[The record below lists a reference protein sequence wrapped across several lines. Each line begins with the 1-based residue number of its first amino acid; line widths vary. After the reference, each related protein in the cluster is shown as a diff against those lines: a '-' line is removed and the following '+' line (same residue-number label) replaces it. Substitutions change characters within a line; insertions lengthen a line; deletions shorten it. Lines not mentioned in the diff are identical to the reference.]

1 MQKPFALSFPA
12 TWCGLLAA
20 SAAVVACGGG
30 GSVTSPFL
38 VGPPTAVDAGIAG
51 GLQPVYDPVV
61 TQPVAPPPISG
72 GTLAVSSDGSYA
84 FAADPDRDAF
94 YVVDLQTRSSAT
106 VALNPG
112 DEPGRVVEDSAGRVH
127 VVLRRAGAVASIDPA
142 TKTVLGR
149 ASVCPRPRG
158 IAYMASSDSLYV
170 ACAGGELVTVPAA
183 GGEPTRTVVVEPDLR
198 DVIVVGTSLYV
209 SELRSATI
217 LQIAS
222 DGSIANRFARPISD
236 LEPGVAWRMIPT
248 PSGLA
253 VSLQAAS
260 SAPISPEPGS
270 YGTGGCGGAVTNPQI
285 GTWSLDG
292 SSQGLSTLQGVLPVD
307 IALSPDGTTFAVV
320 VPGEWLIPGSP
331 QLVIMPS
338 AVAPDDAGPSEGLGG
353 PAPPSLGCGS
363 ASSVSGQATAV
374 AYDLA
379 GRVLVQTREPAQ
391 LVLDASGLSPALIS
405 LSTISRDDTGHE
417 IFHSDQ
423 GGSIACASC
432 HIEGGDDGRT
442 WVFTDVGQ
450 RRTPSVL
457 GTVEGT
463 APYHWDGSQLNLPM
477 LYSGSLA
484 RMNGADLVPD
494 QQNAFTA
501 WLDALP
507 GPAPVAGDAASIAR
521 GEALFQ
527 GSGGCETCHS
537 GARFTNNQTL
547 DVGTGAAFQVPPLV
561 GVSARP
567 PFLHDGCAPT
577 LIDAIGAC
585 GHASTHGGT
594 ASFTSAQLADL
605 AAYLGSL

>member
-30 GSVTSPFL
+30 SRSSPFL
-38 VGPPTAVDAGIAG
+38 VGPPMAVDAGIAG
-51 GLQPVYDPVV
+51 GLQPVYNPVV

-72 GTLAVSSDGSYA
+72 GTLAVSSDGSSA

-94 YVVDLQTRSSAT
+94 YVVDLQTHSSAT

-112 DEPGRVVEDSAGRVH
+112 DEPGRVVEDSAGHVH

-149 ASVCPRPRG
+149 TSICPRPRG
-158 IAYMASSDSLYV
+158 IAYMPSSDSLYV

-209 SELRSATI
+209 SELRSAAI

-320 VPGEWLIPGSP
+320 VPGEWLIPGSL
-331 QLVIMPS
+331 QLVVMP
-338 AVAPDDAGPSEGLGG
+338 AAAGPDDDAGTGRGLGE
-353 PAPPSLGCGS
+353 PVPPSLGCGS

-374 AYDLA
+374 AYDPA
-379 GRVLVQTREPAQ
+379 GRILVQTREPAQ
-391 LVLDASGLSPALIS
+391 LVIDASGPSPALIS

-432 HIEGGDDGRT
+432 HIEGGEDGRT

-477 LYSGSLA
+477 LYTGSLA

-527 GSGGCETCHS
+527 GSGGCATCHS

-605 AAYLGSL
+605 AAYVGSL